1 MEEPAVDMNDTQNLV
16 NDDAPDVAEVLLIDH
31 GSDPQ
36 EPNVLEIVPEEQE
49 EEEETK
55 VTEEEQEQEN
65 ELMEEQKELTEEQE
79 EEARIEQEEQVREG
93 QEKEREEEEREEQER
108 EEQEEVRE
116 EQEDEREEQEE
127 DVTDEQETLDLEPL
141 SKRLA
146 RKLPA
151 DFQDSNRT
159 PSPAASFTRE
169 RLRAARLRR
178 IQQGQLVKT

>member
-1 MEEPAVDMNDTQNLV
+1 MEEPAVDMNDTQNPV
-16 NDDAPDVAEVLLIDH
+16 NDDAPEVAEVLLIDH

-49 EEEETK
+49 EEETK
-55 VTEEEQEQEN
+55 VTEEAQEQ
-65 ELMEEQKELTEEQE
+65 ELMEEQKELMKEQE
-79 EEARIEQEEQVREG
+79 EEEPEKEREEEEREE

-108 EEQEEVRE
+108 EEEVRE
-116 EQEDEREEQEE
+116 EQEQEE
-127 DVTDEQETLDLEPL
+127 DVADEQDTLDLEPL

>member
-1 MEEPAVDMNDTQNLV
+1 LLSISLIFLRLKPIFFQDINEFPATTDTAPRTVTTIMEEPAVDMNDTQNLV

-36 EPNVLEIVPEEQE
+36 EANVLEIVPEEQE
-49 EEEETK
+49 EEETK
-55 VTEEEQEQEN
+55 VTEEEQEE
-65 ELMEEQKELTEEQE
+65 
-79 EEARIEQEEQVREG
+79 VRD
-93 QEKEREEEEREEQER
+93 EQER
-108 EEQEEVRE
+108 EERE
-116 EQEDEREEQEE
+116 EEEQEE

>member
-1 MEEPAVDMNDTQNLV
+1 MEEPAVDMNDSRNLV
-16 NDDAPDVAEVLLIDH
+16 NYDAPEVAEVLLIDH
-31 GSDPQ
+31 GSDTQ
-36 EPNVLEIVPEEQE
+36 EQHVLEIVPEEQE
-49 EEEETK
+49 EEEIK
-55 VTEEEQEQEN
+55 VTEEEQET
-65 ELMEEQKELTEEQE
+65 EQKELTEGQE
-79 EEARIEQEEQVREG
+79 EEARIKQ
-93 QEKEREEEEREEQER
+93 EEQER
-108 EEQEEVRE
+108 EEKEREEQEEDVRE
-116 EQEDEREEQEE
+116 EQEEEGREEQEDVGEEQEEVREEQEE
-127 DVTDEQETLDLEPL
+127 DVTDEQEILVLEPL

>member
-1 MEEPAVDMNDTQNLV
+1 MEEPAVDMNDMQ
-16 NDDAPDVAEVLLIDH
+16 NDDAPEVAEVLLIDH

-36 EPNVLEIVPEEQE
+36 EPNVLEIVAEEQEKEETKVTKEEQKQETELIEKQEKELMEEQEREEQE
-49 EEEETK
+49 EER
-55 VTEEEQEQEN
+55 
-65 ELMEEQKELTEEQE
+65 KE
-79 EEARIEQEEQVREG
+79 
-93 QEKEREEEEREEQER
+93 KEREEQER
-108 EEQEEVRE
+108 EEQEEVVRE
-116 EQEDEREEQEE
+116 EQEREEQEE
-127 DVTDEQETLDLEPL
+127 DVREETDEQETLVLEPL

>member
-1 MEEPAVDMNDTQNLV
+1 MNDTQNLV
-16 NDDAPDVAEVLLIDH
+16 NEDAPEVAEVLLIDH

-36 EPNVLEIVPEEQE
+36 EPNGLEIVPEEQE
-49 EEEETK
+49 EEEAK
-55 VTEEEQEQEN
+55 VTEEEQEQE
-65 ELMEEQKELTEEQE
+65 KEIMEEQE
-79 EEARIEQEEQVREG
+79 EEAREEQVRD
-93 QEKEREEEEREEQER
+93 EEEREEQE
-108 EEQEEVRE
+108 EEDVRE
-116 EQEDEREEQEE
+116 E
-127 DVTDEQETLDLEPL
+127 TDEQETLDLEPL

>member
-1 MEEPAVDMNDTQNLV
+1 MNDTQN
-16 NDDAPDVAEVLLIDH
+16 DDAPEVAEVLLIDH
-31 GSDPQ
+31 GSDPE

-49 EEEETK
+49 EEETK
-55 VTEEEQEQEN
+55 VTEEEQEQEKELIMEEQKK
-65 ELMEEQKELTEEQE
+65 ELMEEQEREELE
-79 EEARIEQEEQVREG
+79 EEREEQVREE
-93 QEKEREEEEREEQER
+93 QVREEQER
-108 EEQEEVRE
+108 EEQEGEDVRE
-116 EQEDEREEQEE
+116 E
-127 DVTDEQETLDLEPL
+127 TDEQETLVLEPL

>member
-1 MEEPAVDMNDTQNLV
+1 MEEPAVDMNDTQNLE
-16 NDDAPDVAEVLLIDH
+16 NDDVPEVAEVLLIDH

-36 EPNVLEIVPEEQE
+36 EPNVLKLEIVPEEQE
-49 EEEETK
+49 EETK
-55 VTEEEQEQEN
+55 VTEGEQEK

-79 EEARIEQEEQVREG
+79 EEARIEQEDEV
-93 QEKEREEEEREEQER
+93 REEQEEQVR

-116 EQEDEREEQEE
+116 EQEEEREEQEE
-127 DVTDEQETLDLEPL
+127 DVREETDEQETLDLEPL

>member
-1 MEEPAVDMNDTQNLV
+1 MEEPAVDMNDPQNLMD
-16 NDDAPDVAEVLLIDH
+16 DDAPEVAEVLLIDH
-31 GSDPQ
+31 GADPQ
-36 EPNVLEIVPEEQE
+36 EQNVLEIVPAEQE

-55 VTEEEQEQEN
+55 VTEEEQEKE
-65 ELMEEQKELTEEQE
+65 KELTEEQE
-79 EEARIEQEEQVREG
+79 EEAKIEREEQEEEVREEEQEEAVREE
-93 QEKEREEEEREEQER
+93 QEKEREEK
-108 EEQEEVRE
+108 EVRE
-116 EQEDEREEQEE
+116 EQEEEQEE
-127 DVTDEQETLDLEPL
+127 DVREETDEQETLDLEPL

>member
-1 MEEPAVDMNDTQNLV
+1 MEEPAVDMPDTQNLV

-49 EEEETK
+49 QEETK
-55 VTEEEQEQEN
+55 VTEEEQEK
-65 ELMEEQKELTEEQE
+65 ELMEEQEKELMEEQE
-79 EEARIEQEEQVREG
+79 REEQEEQVRE
-93 QEKEREEEEREEQER
+93 EAMREEEEREEQE
-108 EEQEEVRE
+108 EDVRE
-116 EQEDEREEQEE
+116 E
-127 DVTDEQETLDLEPL
+127 TDEQETLVLEPL